1 MKTLRHGHLRDFCIC
16 MGVQIR
22 VYFQTITE
30 KIPAH
35 SQRGA
40 LFMSWVLLS
49 RTALTNPALADACL
63 PAAG

>member
-16 MGVQIR
+16 MGCKSVSI
-22 VYFQTITE
+22 FQTITE

-49 RTALTNPALADACL
+49 RTALTNPALADACV